1 VSKSPKSPSEPA
13 EKNDDVKLTNVRE
26 EPVFYIT
33 QVETVWQRRF
43 FLFGSRWKAMMIADI
58 HRFYVCPKTVGAGKI
73 FAQLY
78 QSCR

>member
-1 VSKSPKSPSEPA
+1 VSKFPKSSEPA